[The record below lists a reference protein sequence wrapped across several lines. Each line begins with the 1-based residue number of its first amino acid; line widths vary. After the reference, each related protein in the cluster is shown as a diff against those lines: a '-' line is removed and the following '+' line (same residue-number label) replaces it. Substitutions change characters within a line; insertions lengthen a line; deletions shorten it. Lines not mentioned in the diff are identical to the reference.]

1 MNFFFKSYINRY
13 SLIFNILMIVIL
25 TANSSVRAEVMEKTL
40 DNGLQIILKKDK
52 RAPVV
57 TSHIWYK
64 IGSADELSG
73 KTGLS
78 HALEHMMFKGTK
90 KNPKGKFSSVI
101 AKLGGRENAFT
112 SKDYTAYYQTL
123 PSEHLE
129 QAIKLESDRM
139 TNLVIKEEDFL
150 KEIEVIKEERRL
162 RTDDQPEGIAYEQ
175 LYASAYNNSSY
186 HDPIIGWMEDLN
198 NMSYRDISDWYK
210 NWYAPN
216 NATVVIVGDI
226 DFEKTF
232 QLIEKYYGTK
242 KSIKIKER
250 ILRDEPIQFG
260 EKKSSIVID
269 GKPSYLITGYK
280 VPSINTKSKE
290 EEWECYA
297 LSVLSGIL
305 SSGQN
310 ARLQKTLVKSKKIA
324 SYADSGYSMFSRQDP
339 LFMIDVNPMV
349 GVSIDVIEDELQKLI
364 KDLQTNLVNKKEL
377 ERIKAQVLATEI
389 YQQDSIDYQAR
400 ILGMIKTSIGNI
412 KVIDEYTSKINSV
425 TAKQIREVAK
435 KYLVKNLKTTVIV
448 NNITKQ

>member
-1 MNFFFKSYINRY
+1 
-13 SLIFNILMIVIL
+13 
-25 TANSSVRAEVMEKTL
+25 MEKTL
-40 DNGLQIILKKDK
+40 KNGLQIILKKDK

-64 IGSADELSG
+64 IGSADEVSG

-90 KNPKGKFSSVI
+90 KNPKGLFSTVI

-123 PSEHLE
+123 PSQYLE
-129 QAIKLESDRM
+129 EAIRLESDRM
-139 TNLVIKEEDFL
+139 TNLVINEEDFL

-198 NMSYRDISDWYK
+198 NMSYKDISDWYK

-216 NATVVIVGDI
+216 NATIVIVGDI
-226 DFEKTF
+226 DFDKTF
-232 QLIEKYYGTK
+232 RLVEKYYGTK
-242 KSIKIKER
+242 KRMGIKER
-250 ILRDEPIQFG
+250 ILREEPKQFG
-260 EKKSSIVID
+260 EKVNSIKID

-280 VPSINTKSKE
+280 VPSINNENIEK
-290 EEWECYA
+290 WECYA

-310 ARLQKTLVKSKKIA
+310 SRLQKVLIKEKKIA

-339 LFMIDVNPMV
+339 LLMIDVNPMV
-349 GVSIDVIEDELQKLI
+349 GVGIDLIENELQNLI
-364 KDLQTNLVNKKEL
+364 EDLQTNLVNKKEL
-377 ERIKAQVLATEI
+377 DRIKAQVLATEI
-389 YQQDSIDYQAR
+389 YQRDSIDYQAR
-400 ILGMIKTSIGNI
+400 ILGMIKTSVGSI
-412 KVIDEYTSKINSV
+412 KVIDEYTSNINAI
-425 TAKQIREVAK
+425 TAQQVREVAK
-435 KYLVKNLKTTVIV
+435 KYLVENLKTTVTV
-448 NNITKQ
+448 NNVTKQ

>member
-1 MNFFFKSYINRY
+1 MNFFFKSNITRY
-13 SLIFNILMIVIL
+13 LLIFNIIIIL
-25 TANSSVRAEVMEKTL
+25 ILGATSSVRAEVMEKTL
-40 DNGLQIILKKDK
+40 SNGLQVILKKDK

-90 KNPKGKFSSVI
+90 KNPKGLFSSVI

-139 TNLVIKEEDFL
+139 NNLVINEEDFL

-175 LYASAYNNSSY
+175 LYASAFNNSSY

-198 NMSYRDISDWYK
+198 NMSYLDISEWYK

-232 QLIEKYYGTK
+232 KLVEKYYGGK
-242 KSIKIKER
+242 KSVKIKDR
-250 ILRDEPIQFG
+250 IFRDEPTQFG
-260 EKKSSIVID
+260 EKKSSIIIH

-280 VPSINTKSKE
+280 VPSINSKNI

-310 ARLQKTLVKSKKIA
+310 ARLQKILVKNQKIA

-349 GVSIDVIEDELQKLI
+349 GASIDIIEDELQKLI
-364 KDLQTNLVNKKEL
+364 KDLQTNLVTKKEL
-377 ERIKAQVLATEI
+377 DRIKAQVLATEI
-389 YQQDSIDYQAR
+389 YQRDSIDYQAR
-400 ILGMIKTSIGNI
+400 ILGMIKTSVGSI

-425 TAKQIREVAK
+425 TAKQVREVAK
-435 KYLVKNLKTTVIV
+435 KYLVKNLKTTVAV

>member
-1 MNFFFKSYINRY
+1 MNFFLVFKSLKYNFFVKT
-13 SLIFNILMIVIL
+13 IFLLFFIIPFAARSEI
-25 TANSSVRAEVMEKTL
+25 MERTL
-40 DNGLQIILKKDK
+40 DNGMHIILKKDS

-64 IGSADELSG
+64 IGSADEYSG

-90 KNPKGKFSSVI
+90 KNPGGIFSEIIS
-101 AKLGGRENAFT
+101 KLGGRENAFT

-123 PSEHLE
+123 PSNYLE
-129 QAIKLESDRM
+129 DAIRLESDRM
-139 TNLVIKEEDFL
+139 SNLVINKDDFN

-198 NMSYRDISDWYK
+198 NMTEKDISDWYQ

-226 DFEKTF
+226 DFENTF
-232 QLIEKYYGTK
+232 KLIDKYYGNKQSKNVTTRLDRAEPFQFGEK
-242 KSIKIKER
+242 DISIKIK
-250 ILRDEPIQFG
+250 D
-260 EKKSSIVID
+260 
-269 GKPSYLITGYK
+269 KPSYLILGYK
-280 VPSINTKSKE
+280 VPSINNKNIDS
-290 EEWECYA
+290 WECYA

-310 ARLQKTLVKSKKIA
+310 SRLQKILVRDKKLA
-324 SYADSGYSMFSRQDP
+324 SYADSGYSLFARYDP
-339 LFMIDVNPMV
+339 LFMIDVNPIV
-349 GVSIDVIEDELQKLI
+349 GKKISSVKNELDKI
-364 KDLQTNLVNKKEL
+364 IVDLQTKLVTNKEL
-377 ERIKAQVLATEI
+377 DRIKAQVLAYEV

-400 ILGMIKTSIGNI
+400 ILGMAKTSIGDI
-412 KVIDEYTSKINSV
+412 KIIEDYTANINSV
-425 TAKQIREVAK
+425 TAEQVRAVAK
-435 KYLVKNLKTTVIV
+435 KYLISSLKTSVSV
-448 NNITKQ
+448 ND

>member
-1 MNFFFKSYINRY
+1 
-13 SLIFNILMIVIL
+13 
-25 TANSSVRAEVMEKTL
+25 MEKTL
-40 DNGLQIILKKDK
+40 SNGLQIILKKDK

-64 IGSADELSG
+64 IGSADEVCG

-90 KNPKGKFSSVI
+90 KNPKGLFSSVI

-123 PSEHLE
+123 PSQYLE
-129 QAIKLESDRM
+129 EAIRLESDRM
-139 TNLVIKEEDFL
+139 TNLVINEEDFL

-198 NMSYRDISDWYK
+198 NMSYKDISDWYK

-216 NATVVIVGDI
+216 NATIVIVGDI
-226 DFEKTF
+226 DFDKTF
-232 QLIEKYYGTK
+232 RLVEKYYGTK
-242 KSIKIKER
+242 KRMGIKER
-250 ILRDEPIQFG
+250 ILREEPKQFG
-260 EKKSSIVID
+260 EKVNSIKID

-280 VPSINTKSKE
+280 VPSINNENIEK
-290 EEWECYA
+290 WECYA

-310 ARLQKTLVKSKKIA
+310 SRLQKVLIKEKKIA

-339 LFMIDVNPMV
+339 LLMIDVNPMV
-349 GVSIDVIEDELQKLI
+349 GVGIDLIENELQNLI
-364 KDLQTNLVNKKEL
+364 EDLQTNLVNKKEL
-377 ERIKAQVLATEI
+377 DRIKAQVLATEI
-389 YQQDSIDYQAR
+389 YQRDSIDYQAR
-400 ILGMIKTSIGNI
+400 ILGMIKTSVGSI
-412 KVIDEYTSKINSV
+412 KVIDEYTSNINAI
-425 TAKQIREVAK
+425 TAQQVREVAK
-435 KYLVKNLKTTVIV
+435 KYLVENLKTTVTV
-448 NNITKQ
+448 NNVIKQ

>member
-1 MNFFFKSYINRY
+1 LVLFVS
-13 SLIFNILMIVIL
+13 FN
-25 TANSSVRAEVMEKTL
+25 ARAEVMEKTL
-40 DNGLQIILKKDK
+40 SNGLQIILKKDK

-64 IGSADELSG
+64 IGSADEVSG

-90 KNPKGKFSSVI
+90 KNPKGLFSSVI

-123 PSEHLE
+123 PSQYLE
-129 QAIKLESDRM
+129 EAIRLESDRM
-139 TNLVIKEEDFL
+139 TNLVINEEDFL

-198 NMSYRDISDWYK
+198 NMSYKDISDWYK

-216 NATVVIVGDI
+216 NATIVIVGDI
-226 DFEKTF
+226 DFDKTF
-232 QLIEKYYGTK
+232 RLVEKYYGTK
-242 KSIKIKER
+242 KRMGIKER
-250 ILRDEPIQFG
+250 ILREEPKQFG
-260 EKKSSIVID
+260 EKVNSIKID

-280 VPSINTKSKE
+280 VPSINNENIEK
-290 EEWECYA
+290 WECYA

-310 ARLQKTLVKSKKIA
+310 SRLQKVLIKEKKIA

-339 LFMIDVNPMV
+339 LLMIDVNPMV
-349 GVSIDVIEDELQKLI
+349 GVGIDLIENELQNLI
-364 KDLQTNLVNKKEL
+364 EDLQTNLVNKKEL
-377 ERIKAQVLATEI
+377 DRIKAQVLATEI
-389 YQQDSIDYQAR
+389 YQRDSIDYQAR
-400 ILGMIKTSIGNI
+400 ILGMIKTSVGSI
-412 KVIDEYTSKINSV
+412 KVIDEYTSNINAI
-425 TAKQIREVAK
+425 TAQQVREVAK
-435 KYLVKNLKTTVIV
+435 KYLVENLKTTVTV
-448 NNITKQ
+448 NNVTKQ